1 MIWISNAFNVSTL
14 MTGAALGAA
23 LTLGDSLIAAFV
35 GFGII
40 TAYMVLVA
48 MQSSD
53 LGLPTSALSTAALG
67 KTGGRYL
74 ISIVVGLALIG
85 WFGVQAAVCGSSF
98 SIALA
103 EMTGFQIPVWL
114 SAVVLG
120 G

>member
-1 MIWISNAFNVSTL
+1 MSSESEAMSFEAEGMHIDESQRKGVWPLTVIWVSNAFNVSSL

-23 LTLGDSLIAAFV
+23 LTLGDSFIAAFV

-48 MQSSD
+48 MQAAD

-74 ISIVVGLALIG
+74 ISLSLIH
-85 WFGVQAAVCGSSF
+85 
-98 SIALA
+98 I
-103 EMTGFQIPVWL
+103 
-114 SAVVLG
+114 
-120 G
+120 